1 MLAPSSQNFTFI
13 LERTKL
19 EKDDKRSIERSLM
32 QIQTLVD
39 NLPWKNQKSHHRMS
53 MIYSIK
59 PPPFWI
65 VEYELLKILKS
76 VGSTKT
82 ALDIALKLQ
91 LWEEVIDCYHLLD
104 LRHKG
109 MN

>member
-1 MLAPSSQNFTFI
+1 
-13 LERTKL
+13 
-19 EKDDKRSIERSLM
+19 M

-39 NLPWKNQKSHHRMS
+39 NLPWKNQKSNHRMS

-82 ALDIALKLQ
+82 ALDISLKLQ